1 MQMSRNQLA
10 ALSALWYFPATGPI
24 QFLLFIVVPL
34 KEATPMAEQENIK
47 VVQEAYASFGRGDI
61 KALLD
66 NLDEQV
72 EWLLPG
78 EGMIPQAGL
87 YNGRDGVARF
97 FQTLDQTTEFSAF
110 EPRQFVAQ
118 GDRVIAL
125 GWYAGK
131 AKATGRSFES
141 HWAMSFLLRDGK
153 VLKFQEYTNTGAI
166 APAFAAS
173 AAASA

>member
-1 MQMSRNQLA
+1 
-10 ALSALWYFPATGPI
+10 
-24 QFLLFIVVPL
+24 
-34 KEATPMAEQENIK
+34 
-47 VVQEAYASFGRGDI
+47 
-61 KALLD
+61 
-66 NLDEQV
+66 
-72 EWLLPG
+72 
-78 EGMIPQAGL
+78 MIPQAGL
-87 YNGRDGVARF
+87 YHGRDGVARF

-110 EPRQFVAQ
+110 EPRQYVAQ

-141 HWAMSFLLRDGK
+141 QWAMSFVLRDGK
-153 VLKFQEYTNTGAI
+153 VLKFQEYTDTGAI